1 MQMDSFMGLLE
12 TRRTEKKRQA
22 PIRYLCGLKNGV
34 DEMED
39 MIDERFLVWFGHIGK
54 IIGLV

>member
-1 MQMDSFMGLLE
+1 MQMDSFMGFLG
-12 TRRTEKKRQA
+12 TRRTEKKRKA

-39 MIDERFLVWFGHIGK
+39 MIDERFLVLFGHFGK
-54 IIGLV
+54 RVL